1 MCVCVCEV
9 GFSSGLDD
17 DDDDDDDD
25 DGAFK
30 SIDIMKHL
38 NQQIESCFILQP
50 DRCYCYLGK
59 SEQSVPVVPTQNL
72 HS

>member
-1 MCVCVCEV
+1 MS
-9 GFSSGLDD
+9 FSNGL
-17 DDDDDDDD
+17 DDDDD

-30 SIDIMKHL
+30 SIHVMKRL

-50 DRCYCYLGK
+50 DRYYCYLGK
-59 SEQSVPVVPTQNL
+59 SEQSVPFVPTWNL